1 MSLDPFFQW
10 LESTMLATAIRE
22 NALLFPLIESVH
34 VLMFT
39 VVFGTIAIV
48 DLRLL
53 GISSRDRR
61 VSALSADILPITW
74 AAFALAVLTGTMLFS
89 SNATKYSHNI
99 YFESKMALLG
109 LAGINMLIFHLV
121 GSRNLANWDDA
132 AHTPWQAKVAGGC
145 SMLIWIG
152 VIVCGRWIGFTMMST
167 FNF

>member
-22 NALLFPLIESVH
+22 NVLLFPLVESLH

-39 VVFGTIAIV
+39 VVLGTIAIV

-53 GISSRDRR
+53 GFASRDRR
-61 VSALSADILPITW
+61 VSALTADVLPITW
-74 AAFALAVLTGTMLFS
+74 AAFAFAVLTGTMLFS
-89 SNATKYSHNI
+89 SNATKYGHNI

-121 GSRNLANWDDA
+121 GSRDLANWDGA
-132 AHTPWQAKVAGGC
+132 ARTPWQAKAAGGC
-145 SMLIWIG
+145 SLLIWIG
-152 VIVCGRWIGFTMMST
+152 VIACGRWIGFTMMST